1 MSTTGYADA
10 VRAFDWSSVLR
21 DLGWDNQAPI
31 NLGHTIIDRHAS
43 LDGVALYWIGK
54 DGFRATLTYRD
65 LRASSNKVA
74 SLLRSLGVCKG
85 DRVAGVLPRV
95 PETIA
100 VMIGTWKIGGIY
112 VPIFTGF
119 GTEAIRFRLGNCG
132 AKVAFTHH
140 EYRDRLPEP
149 IELAVVTIAGGKG
162 TGIRQGD
169 LSFSE
174 AIRTQND
181 SFDPQPSS
189 RSDPAVILYTSGST
203 GEPKG
208 VAIASNFLAAI
219 TPYMRFGVDL
229 RPTDMFWPTGDPGWG
244 YGFVCYHVAL
254 SMGLPVMSF
263 EATPTAESFLASLA
277 EHRVTNVATVPTL
290 LRGVMAL
297 GAAKLAGYDLCLRC
311 ISSCGEPLN
320 SEVIRFFRET
330 RGLTPR
336 DHFGSSENGLP
347 LGNFNAL
354 DAEVKPGSMGL
365 PMPGF
370 AMSIL
375 GEEGRELPPGE
386 VGHLAQ
392 RPSEHGYYALGYWQ
406 DPERTHQLFRHGWI
420 TAGDLAR
427 RDEAGYFWF
436 EGRADD
442 VIKSSGYRIGPF
454 EVESAIL
461 HHPAVA
467 EAAVVGKP
475 DPLKG
480 NIVKAYVTLRP
491 GQNARSG
498 LTQEIQSTARRIVG
512 DHAYP
517 REIEVIDSLPKTE
530 SGKIQRFRLRARVGG
545 QGQPAAGQ
553 GAR

>member
-1 MSTTGYADA
+1 MRKPSYADA
-10 VRAFDWSSVLR
+10 VRDFDWNAVLR
-21 DLGWDNQAPI
+21 DLDWQDRAPI
-31 NLGHTIIDRHAS
+31 NLGHTIADRHANR
-43 LDGVALYWIGK
+43 DGIALHWIGK
-54 DGFRATLTYRD
+54 DRARVTMTFRE
-65 LRASSNKVA
+65 LRALSNKVA
-74 SLLRSLGVCKG
+74 NLLRSLGVRKG
-85 DRVAGVLPRV
+85 DRVAGILPRV
-95 PETIA
+95 PETVA
-100 VMIGTWKIGGIY
+100 VMIGTWKAGGVY

-119 GTEAIRFRLGNCG
+119 GAEAIRFRLRNCE

-140 EYRDRLPEP
+140 EYRDRVAEP
-149 IELAVVTIAGGKG
+149 GEAAVVTIAGAGAIG
-162 TGIRQGD
+162 LRQGD
-169 LSFSE
+169 VDFAQAIASE
-174 AIRTQND
+174 SDGFNL
-181 SFDPQPSS
+181 QPCA

-208 VAIASNFLAAI
+208 VPIASNFLAAI
-219 TPYMRFGVDL
+219 RPYMQFGVDL
-229 RPTDMFWPTGDPGWG
+229 KPTDMFWPTGDPGWG

-254 SMGLPVMSF
+254 SMGVAVLSC
-263 EATPTAESFLASLA
+263 EATPTPQTFLDVLQAN
-277 EHRVTNVATVPTL
+277 RVSNVATVPTL

-297 GAAKLAGYDLCLRC
+297 GVDKLAACDLSLRC

-320 SEVIRFFRET
+320 SEVIRFFRDT
-330 RGLTPR
+330 LGLTPM

-370 AMSIL
+370 AMSVIDDD
-375 GEEGRELPPGE
+375 GRELPPNE
-386 VGHLAQ
+386 VGYLAQ
-392 RPSEHGYYALGYWQ
+392 RPSDEGYYALGYWQ
-406 DPERTHQLFRHGWI
+406 DPQRSRALFRHGWI

-461 HHPAVA
+461 HHPAIA

-475 DPLKG
+475 DAMKG
-480 NIVKAYVTLRP
+480 SLVKAYVTLRP
-491 GQNARSG
+491 GQAGGPR
-498 LTQEIQSTARRIVG
+498 LVQEIQDTARRIVG

-517 REIEVIDSLPKTE
+517 REVEVVDSLPKTE
-530 SGKIQRFRLRARVGG
+530 SGKIQRFKLRAGN
-545 QGQPAAGQ
+545 
-553 GAR
+553 